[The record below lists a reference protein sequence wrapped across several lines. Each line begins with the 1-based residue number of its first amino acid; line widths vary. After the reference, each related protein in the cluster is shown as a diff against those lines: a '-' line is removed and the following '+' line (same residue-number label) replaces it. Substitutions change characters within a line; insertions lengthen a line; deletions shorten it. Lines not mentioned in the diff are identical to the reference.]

1 MRRFR
6 DLPIK
11 AKLTVAGMLASGTAL
26 ALAGTAFVTY
36 DLMSLR
42 QAMILRLSV
51 QADIIGSNSVSAVLF
66 SDPRSAS
73 ETLAALRAEPHIMAA
88 AVHTPEGQP
97 FATYV
102 RSDLSQ
108 EQALPEALTEPPG
121 RYRLESDRLVVTRP
135 MLFKEK
141 PIGTVYIVS

>member
-11 AKLTVAGMLASGTAL
+11 AKLTVAGILASGTAL
-26 ALAGTAFVTY
+26 ALAGIAFVTY

-42 QAMILRLSV
+42 QAMVLRLSV

-73 ETLAALRAEPHIMAA
+73 ETLGALRAEPHIMAA
-88 AVHTPEGQP
+88 AVYTPEGQP

-108 EQALPEALTEPPG
+108 AQALPAGLAQSSDG
-121 RYRLESDRLVVTRP
+121 YRFESGRLVVTRR
-135 MLFKEK
+135 ML
-141 PIGTVYIVS
+141 